1 MATMLEESC
10 GIRETKVIQGEG
22 MVTPVSPMIATYDG
36 REVRLIPGRHRLDP
50 DCELVQKQPE
60 RFELCMPKDDRT
72 TAPMRF
78 RTALQVA
85 ERAIQKDLDRARASG
100 AGEDDAGWRLS

>member
-1 MATMLEESC
+1 MYECSG
-10 GIRETKVIQGEG
+10 GIRETKIIAGEG
-22 MVTPVSPMIATYDG
+22 MVQPVSPMIATYDG

-50 DCELVQKQPE
+50 DCAIVQEQPD

-100 AGEDDAGWRLS
+100 AGGEDTSWRL